1 MVTEKEA
8 DRRMG
13 TEPVGKLMMR
23 IGLLI
28 VFSMM
33 LQAFYNSLSF

>member
-23 IGLLI
+23 RKRETYL
-28 VFSMM
+28 
-33 LQAFYNSLSF
+33 A

>member
-23 IGLLI
+23 IGLPI